1 MANYLW
7 PGPETLPRIARLV
20 AARDVHSTV
29 AGTKA
34 VDVGV
39 TGATGASVARRI
51 DTPGENQEQ
60 AMFFARTLY
69 VDVDPQ
75 SLREAEQ
82 WAERELLAASGIVRH
97 ARRDHS
103 EFWRRVDARMFGG
116 GQTAG
121 ASA

>member
-1 MANYLW
+1 
-7 PGPETLPRIARLV
+7 
-20 AARDVHSTV
+20 
-29 AGTKA
+29 
-34 VDVGV
+34 
-39 TGATGASVARRI
+39 
-51 DTPGENQEQ
+51 
-60 AMFFARTLY
+60 MFFARTLY